1 MYNPSYLIKSRHGI
15 FYFRYPLPSGPS
27 SRISISLKTR
37 CPKEALR
44 LAKSLEY
51 HSSVLI
57 EKMDLERMD
66 HADIILIMR
75 SYYTGLLE
83 AKKAEIDRDGP
94 LTKRRVQGI
103 ENILEELDE
112 IIEDGEYD
120 DPQEYY
126 GYEHENPE
134 AAPFKKDLQG

>member
-1 MYNPSYLIKSRHGI
+1 
-15 FYFRYPLPSGPS
+15 
-27 SRISISLKTR
+27 
-37 CPKEALR
+37 
-44 LAKSLEY
+44 
-51 HSSVLI
+51 
-57 EKMDLERMD
+57 MD